1 MKGGL
6 NAFSTPA
13 EGEGFVEASLHVFWE
28 VTTTGGY
35 LFIDLLLDEDDVFGE
50 VGDIEPVAVL
60 NIAISDKT
68 DSDGQTFV

>member
-1 MKGGL
+1 MKGRL
-6 NAFSTPA
+6 DAFSTPA

-28 VTTTGGY
+28 VTTTGGW
-35 LFIDLLLDEDDVFGE
+35 LFVDHLLDEVNIFGE
-50 VGDIEPVAVL
+50 VGDVEPVTIF